1 MKKLILIG
9 RSGTGKTT
17 LIQKIKGEELK
28 YIKTQSVE
36 YGENLIDTPGEYSEA
51 KQLSHAIA
59 LYAYEA
65 DVVGLLLSAT
75 EELCLY
81 PPNIVSLVNRDV
93 IGIITQIDKKN
104 ADVNYA
110 EARLKLCGCKKIFK
124 ISSITGEGID
134 ELIKFLS

>member
-1 MKKLILIG
+1 MKKLLLIG
-9 RSGTGKTT
+9 RSGAGKTSLT
-17 LIQKIKGEELK
+17 QRLRGEELN
-28 YIKTQSVE
+28 YSKTQSIE
-36 YGENLIDTPGEYSEA
+36 YGFDIIDTPGEYSEA
-51 KQLSHAIA
+51 KSLSHAIA

-65 DVVGLLLSAT
+65 DIVGLLLSAT

-81 PPNIVSLVNRDV
+81 PPNIVTLVNRDV
-93 IGIITQIDKKN
+93 IGIITQIDKTN

-110 EARLKLCGCKKIFK
+110 EARLRLSGCQKIFK